1 MKNIST
7 VKEPEKKNYKTMET
21 HNDADYIVG
30 SGILAAASWATA
42 IQPYFS
48 LAASIAAI
56 VVSVMGIVNYVKK
69 WKERKN

>member
-1 MKNIST
+1 
-7 VKEPEKKNYKTMET
+7 MET

-69 WKERKN
+69 WKEEKN

>member
-1 MKNIST
+1 M
-7 VKEPEKKNYKTMET
+7 EP

-56 VVSVMGIVNYVKK
+56 VVSIMGIINYVKK
-69 WKERKN
+69 WKEGKN

>member
-1 MKNIST
+1 
-7 VKEPEKKNYKTMET
+7 MET

-69 WKERKN
+69 WKEGKN